1 MNNIRFTFII
11 RYILVAIF
19 TLVVMVAVMVPLLS
33 LPVSS
38 LAIDGAITG
47 ILLAVL
53 CFLLKDIVRY
63 GKYTSLPLLQRIIN
77 YGALG
82 ILFIIC
88 WVGMGF
94 FMLYLILPSEELM
107 SIVPTL
113 PIRAVL
119 AALVYAYVVLFFSR
133 QYEANAD
140 EGILADQQV
149 ESLPVAVE
157 AELLSVAPEQE
168 ILEHI
173 AVKNGQKIDLIF
185 IQDVVSI
192 QAEGDYVMI
201 FTLKGKF
208 LKEQTMKYFG
218 DHLPKNKF
226 VRVHRSNIVNI
237 DFIQRIELYEKQ
249 TQMLQLQ
256 NSLQVKMSV
265 AGYKELKKVLNL

>member
-1 MNNIRFTFII
+1 
-11 RYILVAIF
+11 
-19 TLVVMVAVMVPLLS
+19 MVPLLS

-63 GKYTSLPLLQRIIN
+63 GKYTSLPFLQRIIN

-119 AALVYAYVVLFFSR
+119 AVLVYAYVVLLFSR
-133 QYEANAD
+133 QYDETNAD
-140 EGILADQQV
+140 EGMLADQQV
-149 ESLPVAVE
+149 ESLPVTVE
-157 AELLSVAPEQE
+157 AELLSIAPEQE